1 VSGAVG
7 RLAPGRGLEVAFE
20 LARQEG
26 RAALIPFL
34 TAGDPAIELT
44 PDILEALVAG
54 GADVIELGV
63 PFSDPV
69 ADGPVI
75 QASSQ
80 RALDRGVRLGDVLE
94 VVSRFT
100 ERFATP
106 VILFGYYNPVL
117 RVGEAEYARRARE
130 AGAAG
135 ALVVDLGFEE
145 SGGLRGALG
154 DEGLH
159 LVSLVSPTTPAS
171 RAAEIARAASG
182 FVYYVSMTGVTGRQL
197 HHFDAVQRRVAELRE
212 LTEVPVAVGFG
223 VRTGDDV
230 AQVAAFADGVV
241 VGSELVR
248 RIAGASPAG
257 AARAARQYVAE
268 LRERTKK

>member
-1 VSGAVG
+1 MSGAVG
-7 RLAPGRGLEVAFE
+7 RLSPGRGLEVAFE

-44 PDILEALVAG
+44 PDILEGLVAG
-54 GADVIELGV
+54 GADIIELGV

-69 ADGPVI
+69 ADGPAI

-80 RALDRGVRLGDVLE
+80 RALDRGVRLGHVLE
-94 VVSRFT
+94 VVAGFT

-106 VILFGYYNPVL
+106 VILFGYYNPIL
-117 RVGEAEYARRARE
+117 RVGEAEYARRVRE

-135 ALVVDLGFEE
+135 SLVVDLSFEE
-145 SGGLRGALG
+145 SAGLRAAL
-154 DEGLH
+154 DAEGLH
-159 LVSLVSPTTPAS
+159 LVSLVAPTTPEA
-171 RAAEIARAASG
+171 RTADIARAASG
-182 FVYYVSMTGVTGRQL
+182 FLYYVSMTGVTGRQL
-197 HHFDAVQRRVAELRE
+197 HHFEEVRSRVAALRQ
-212 LTEVPVAVGFG
+212 LTSVPIAVGFG